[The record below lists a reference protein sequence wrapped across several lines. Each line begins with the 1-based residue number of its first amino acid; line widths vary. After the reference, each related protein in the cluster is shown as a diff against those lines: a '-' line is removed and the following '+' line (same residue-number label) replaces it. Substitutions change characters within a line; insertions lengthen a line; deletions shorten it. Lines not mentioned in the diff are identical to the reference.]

1 MIPLLMWATAAL
13 PAWADTI
20 DPTRYPWQAT
30 VEVPATDGAVRVVIP
45 PDLRQAGEPLDAS
58 DLVLLDPDG
67 ARVPTAL
74 LGPIDQPTPVPARV
88 RPTSNPDIFEIDA
101 TERIIDRLD
110 VSLRSG
116 PAAAKV
122 WVEAP
127 TATGW
132 APVAG
137 PAVVWT
143 YPALGAE
150 SGIDLPPTVG
160 PLRVRLQHQ
169 GTRPARGVSI
179 TAAQVAPTEARP
191 SRLTLPVID
200 RRLTEDGD
208 VRYAVALPHSLPI
221 AAVTLGVEEPF
232 VERDARLLGFE
243 VGGDWERPFALTW
256 DLSGPT
262 TTLQRVHLG
271 AVALDR
277 LTLPGPDQAIHD
289 TLVVSVDS
297 AGRAPLTIP
306 EVTLDLPGREL
317 MLLRPAAGIYT
328 LLAGAPAG
336 TTPPTDLQAAL
347 PEVAALA
354 WVDGAVGEAQPNPT
368 WRPPEDRAS
377 LAEPGAALNADGLS
391 WQAPVTGAGLSR
403 VPLSAHVLTHARRDL
418 GDVRLVDG
426 AGDQVPFVLRRL
438 PRDRDQTAAPFT
450 RTEEARSSL
459 LRVPV
464 STPDLPLSTVTLRT
478 DAPTFART
486 VTLYRAAGSVLEPLR
501 TVEWVG
507 DDRPVA
513 LPLSIDRVVGDE
525 LVLRI
530 DNGDDAP
537 LPLQAIDLSW
547 PTWELIAVLP
557 TGGATLLYGDP
568 DRTRPTYDLALLTH
582 TLLPRAKAV
591 ASLGEP
597 TKRTPPPRSALDE
610 GMLLLGIA
618 VLVGGL
624 LALTIQLVRGVR
636 EDEGAASPQRDEV
649 APTSGAETPDESADS
664 APESADSQPPD
675 LRSPTQ

>member
-1 MIPLLMWATAAL
+1 MIPLLMWAAAAL
-13 PAWADTI
+13 PAWADDAI

-30 VEVPATDGAVRVVIP
+30 VEIPATDGAVRVVIP
-45 PDLRQAGEPLDAS
+45 PHLRQAGEPVDAS
-58 DLVLLDPDG
+58 DIVLLGPDG

-74 LGPIDQPTPVPARV
+74 LGPLDQPTPVPVRV
-88 RPTSNPDIFEIDA
+88 RPTDHPDVFEIDA
-101 TERIIDRLD
+101 AERIIDRLD

-132 APVAG
+132 APVVG
-137 PAVVWT
+137 PTVVWT
-143 YPALGAE
+143 SPALGAE
-150 SGIDLPPTVG
+150 SAIDLPPTVG

-169 GTRPARGVSI
+169 GARPSRGVSI
-179 TAAQVAPTEARP
+179 TAAQTAPTEARP

-208 VRYAVALPHSLPI
+208 VRYAVPLPHSLPI
-221 AAVTLGVEEPF
+221 AAVTLGVEEAF

-243 VGGDWERPFALTW
+243 VGGSWESPFALTW

-262 TTLQRVHLG
+262 TTVQRVHLG

-277 LTLPGPDQAIHD
+277 LTLPGPDQPIHD
-289 TLVVSVDS
+289 TLVVSVES

-317 MLLRPAAGIYT
+317 LALRPAAGTYT

-347 PEVAALA
+347 PEVASMA
-354 WVDGAVGEAQPNPT
+354 WVDGAVGELRANPA
-368 WRPPEDRAS
+368 WSPPEVRAN
-377 LAEPGAALNADGLS
+377 LAEPGAALNPDGLA
-391 WQAPVTGAGLSR
+391 WQATVTGAGLSR

-418 GDVRLVDG
+418 GDVRLIDD
-426 AGDQVPFVLRRL
+426 AGDQVPFVVRRL
-438 PRDRDQTAAPFT
+438 PRDRDQAGAPFT
-450 RTEEARSSL
+450 RTEEARASL
-459 LRVPV
+459 LRVPIA
-464 STPDLPLSTVTLRT
+464 TPDLPLSTVTLRT
-478 DAPTFART
+478 DAPTFSRT
-486 VTLYRAAGSVLEPLR
+486 VTLYRAAGAVLEPLR
-501 TVEWVG
+501 TVAWVG
-507 DDRPVA
+507 EDRPVA
-513 LPLSIDRVVGDE
+513 LPLSVDRVVGDE

-537 LPLQAIDLSW
+537 LPVEAIDLSW

-557 TGGATLLYGDP
+557 PGGATLLYGDP
-568 DRTRPTYDLALLTH
+568 DRPRPSYDLALLTD

-624 LALTIQLVRGVR
+624 LALTVQLVRGVR
-636 EDEGAASPQRDEV
+636 EEEAETTPE
-649 APTSGAETPDESADS
+649 GAETP
-664 APESADSQPPD
+664 PEDAETTPEDAETPPED
-675 LRSPTQ
+675 AETPPEDAETPPQ